1 MLTVLLAV
9 LADIYPGTQPDSDLR
24 SKAEASV
31 ALYCLA
37 NFFANFE
44 PNVTIFIIPGKIFPD
59 ALPLDRTWNRQKLIA
74 IVSQVILFRV
84 GKSDKKLKG
93 MLGKFAGV
101 AFTGIGSTWL
111 LDETKDRSLEHLSR
125 ENQRMFTRGVTEVEL
140 WRSPSAWSSSALS

>member
-9 LADIYPGTQPDSDLR
+9 LGKMTSLPGLHQEWSDDVLLTADIYPGTQPDSDLR

-44 PNVTIFIIPGKIFPD
+44 LNVTIFIIPGKIFPD

-93 MLGKFAGV
+93 M
-101 AFTGIGSTWL
+101 
-111 LDETKDRSLEHLSR
+111 
-125 ENQRMFTRGVTEVEL
+125 
-140 WRSPSAWSSSALS
+140 